1 MCYRGFY
8 RPWDVRTDRRE
19 WKKKNFLVTI
29 IFLFLWEKI
38 FHGKKRKSTSW
49 AWWYLIFKHIANIV
63 NIILL
68 TSFIFSWEKF
78 MVDWRNNGIY
88 FFFLF
93 FSFLLG
99 KERKIFRIKILT
111 GKESFG
117 LSYLIFFS
125 WSLIIFCF
133 SNFTKT
139 LRRI

>member
-19 WKKKNFLVTI
+19 WKKKNFLETI

-93 FSFLLG
+93 FFSVRQR
-99 KERKIFRIKILT
+99 KENFPYKNFNRKRILWA
-111 GKESFG
+111 F
-117 LSYLIFFS
+117 LSYIFF